1 MRLWGYVAGVESMLS
16 VTSPAESCQCRSNAK
31 HANNEAPVLDK
42 RRWVRM
48 SEVAVAAKVSTMTV
62 SRVLRTPEKVRPETC
77 ERVERAIRKL
87 GYVPDEAAGALSSRR
102 SRIVGALVSTL
113 GGSVFA
119 STVDSLSQT
128 LREAGYQLLLAT
140 TNYTPQLEA
149 DFIAAILARRPDGL
163 VLTSTQ
169 HTRAAHRLLRS
180 AGIPIVELWELPDRP
195 IDSAVGFSNRAAGKA
210 ITEFLADI
218 GHQRIGFVGRPEPSD
233 TRGQLRRAG
242 YEDALAKRSL
252 HAPRIVTPAGLGT
265 EDPRAGAVDL
275 AEILARWPDT
285 CAVFCSSDSVA
296 LGALSEARRRGLAG
310 PADIAVRRL
319 GHLGRASQQGRAVT
333 TVRVPGFAI
342 GAQAARLISQAS
354 KRCVVDL
361 GFEIVRR
368 ITA

>member
-1 MRLWGYVAGVESMLS
+1 MVLGVEFMLS
-16 VTSPAESCQCRSNAK
+16 VTSPAETCQFAAGGK
-31 HANNEAPVLDK
+31 HYKSEAPVPDE

-48 SEVAVAAKVSTMTV
+48 SEVAAAAKVSTMTV
-62 SRVLRTPEKVRPETC
+62 SRVLRSPEKVRPETC
-77 ERVERAIRKL
+77 ERVEAAIRQL
-87 GYVPDEAAGALSSRR
+87 GYVPDESASALSSRR
-102 SRIVGALVSTL
+102 SRVVGALVSTL

-119 STVDSLSQT
+119 STVDGLSQT

-140 TNYTPQLEA
+140 TNYTPELEA
-149 DFIAAILARRPDGL
+149 DFIAAMLARRPDGL

-169 HTRAAHRLLRS
+169 HTRAGHRLLRS
-180 AGIPIVELWELPDRP
+180 AGIPIVELWELPERP

-265 EDPRAGAVDL
+265 EDPRAGAVGL

-296 LGALSEARRRGLAG
+296 LGALSEARRRGLAV
-310 PADIAVRRL
+310 PADIAVA
-319 GHLGRASQQGRAVT
+319 GFGDFEMASEHGLALT